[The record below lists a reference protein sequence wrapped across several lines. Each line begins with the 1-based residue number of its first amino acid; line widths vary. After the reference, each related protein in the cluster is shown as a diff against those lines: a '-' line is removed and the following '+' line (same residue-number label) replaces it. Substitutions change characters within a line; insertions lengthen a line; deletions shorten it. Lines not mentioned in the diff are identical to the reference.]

1 MNKAYPNGPSS
12 NSAQSSQTNKNQVPQ
27 QASGSL
33 RIGGGLP
40 VPNGDMQNRDALRQE
55 AAKRNAGVASAKSR
69 IPQKQVDPIR
79 FWDDYYADPKS
90 NDDPDDLLGLV
101 ALLRVDK
108 KFRDIEGVLR
118 GYLRHH
124 SDLAEV
130 WMYDTLGIAIEVN
143 KGDMAEVKSLVG
155 FAAHLA
161 RSSDNPNDLFQV
173 ADMLL
178 LRNWFLPV
186 GAEGY
191 KANLP
196 EILDRLIEKVPHR
209 LEPYLMEVLLAERT
223 KNPGRMG
230 DAAEGIL
237 SLGWPGQDAGVRLQI
252 RSRCDAMAKQLRDEG
267 RPEEAK
273 AMLDRVTNATVRDL
287 VVKLKWKG
295 VADLDLVVE
304 EPLGAKANYDM
315 PRTVFG
321 GSLISNGRSTDP
333 AKSAE
338 EMYVCPRGFDGTYTI
353 SVQTVYNAP
362 EDPRQAVKTAE
373 VEVIMHE
380 GTSQE
385 KKQSF
390 TVNLDPESI
399 KPVQIA
405 LEGGRRVKV
414 LPFVG
419 PQKSPELPKNLKKAI
434 AGNNP
439 KESEKPGVNV
449 IGGGG
454 SRTST
459 PKKEPSKAIVVPDY
473 QPKSTKA
480 IDLTNPKSK

>member
-1 MNKAYPNGPSS
+1 MPP
-12 NSAQSSQTNKNQVPQ
+12 QVP
-27 QASGSL
+27 GSF
-33 RIGGGLP
+33 RFGGGLP
-40 VPNGDMQNRDALRQE
+40 VPGGDAMSRDVRRQD
-55 AAKRNAGVASAKSR
+55 AAKRNAGVASAKLQV
-69 IPQKQVDPIR
+69 PQKQVDPLR
-79 FWDDYYADPKS
+79 FWDSYYADPKS
-90 NDDPDDLLGLV
+90 NDDPQDLLGLV
-101 ALLRVDK
+101 AMLRVDK

-130 WMYDTLGIAIEVN
+130 WMYDILGIAIEVN
-143 KGDMAEVKSLVG
+143 KGNMEEVKTLVG

-161 RSSDNPNDLFQV
+161 RTSDNPNDLFQV

-196 EILDRLIEKVPHR
+196 EILDRLVQRVPHR

-223 KNPGRMG
+223 KNPARMAE
-230 DAAEGIL
+230 AAEGIL

-252 RSRCDAMAKQLRDEG
+252 RSRCDALAKQLRDEN
-267 RPEEAK
+267 RADEAK
-273 AMLDRVTNATVRDL
+273 AMLDRVSKATVRDL
-287 VVKLKWKG
+287 VIKISWKG

-304 EPLGAKANYDM
+304 EPLGAKANYDS

-338 EMYVCPRGFDGTYTI
+338 EVYVCPRAFDGAYSI

-362 EDPRQAVKTAE
+362 EDPRQMVKSAE
-373 VEVIMHE
+373 LEVIMHE
-380 GTSQE
+380 GTAQQ
-385 KKQSF
+385 KKQTF
-390 TVNLDPESI
+390 TIDLAQMPT
-399 KPVQIA
+399 KPVQIT
-405 LEGGRRVKV
+405 LEGGQRVSV
-414 LPFVG
+414 LPFIG
-419 PQKSPELPKNLKKAI
+419 PQQTPELPKNLRKEI
-434 AGNNP
+434 ATKDKNKTGA
-439 KESEKPGVNV
+439 SNV
-449 IGGGG
+449 IGAGGA
-454 SRTST
+454 RTAT
-459 PKKEPSKAIVVPDY
+459 PKKESSKAIVLPDY

-480 IDLTNPKSK
+480 IDLTNPK